1 MTMRLMM
8 AMAAAL
14 MLTPAVNAA
23 EVFSNPK
30 ELVAAIYDDYNLGR
44 TVADP
49 SVYYSTRLKAVFDQA
64 IENDVFASDAA
75 MSGSEFTINAVFNP
89 FLPDVNALLFD
100 VAIGEATIIDDRA
113 VINVSYHNFDQPRL
127 LSIAMVR
134 EDDGWRVDDVAS
146 MGNEDHWLL
155 SWALTYD
162 PLGF

>member
-1 MTMRLMM
+1 MRMIV
-8 AMAAAL
+8 AMAAVML
-14 MLTPAVNAA
+14 MPGANAA
-23 EVFSNPK
+23 EVFSDPK

-64 IENDVFASDAA
+64 IENEVFASDAA
-75 MSGSEFTINAVFNP
+75 MNGAEFTLNAVFNP

-100 VAIGEATIIDDRA
+100 VAIGEPAVIDDRA
-113 VINVSYHNFDQPRL
+113 VVNVSYHNFDQPRL
-127 LSIAMVR
+127 LSISLIR
-134 EDDGWRVDDVAS
+134 EDGGWRVDDVAS

>member
-1 MTMRLMM
+1 MRMIVVM
-8 AMAAAL
+8 AVAL
-14 MLTPAVNAA
+14 MLAPAANAA

-75 MSGSEFTINAVFNP
+75 MSGSEFTLNAVFNP

-100 VAIGEATIIDDRA
+100 VAIGEPTILDNRA
-113 VINVSYHNFDQPRL
+113 VVNVSYHNFDQPRL
-127 LSIAMVR
+127 LSI
-134 EDDGWRVDDVAS
+134 S
-146 MGNEDHWLL
+146 M
-155 SWALTYD
+155 
-162 PLGF
+162 

>member
-1 MTMRLMM
+1 MRMIG
-8 AMAAAL
+8 AIVAAAL
-14 MLTPAVNAA
+14 VLAPGAHAA
-23 EVFSNPK
+23 EVFSTPR

-49 SVYYSTRLKAVFDQA
+49 SVYYSARLKGILDLA

-75 MSGSEFTINAVFNP
+75 MSGSEFTLDAVFNP

-100 VAIGEATIIDDRA
+100 VSISEPSIIDDRA
-113 VINVSYHNFDQPRL
+113 VVNVSYHNFDQPRL
-127 LSIAMVR
+127 LSIAMIH
-134 EDDGWRVDDVAS
+134 EEGGWRVDDVAS
-146 MGNEDHWLL
+146 MGNEEHWLL

>member
-1 MTMRLMM
+1 MRMI
-8 AMAAAL
+8 AVVAAVL
-14 MLTPAVNAA
+14 MLMPAVDAA
-23 EVFSNPK
+23 EIFSSPK

-49 SVYYSTRLKAVFDQA
+49 SVYYSTRLKAVLDQA

-75 MSGSEFTINAVFNP
+75 MSGSEFTLNAVFNP

-100 VAIGEATIIDDRA
+100 VAIGEASVIDDRA
-113 VINVSYHNFDQPRL
+113 VVNVSYHNFDQPRL
-127 LSIAMVR
+127 LSIAMIR
-134 EDDGWRVDDVAS
+134 EDGGWRVDDVAS

>member
-1 MTMRLMM
+1 MRLILV
-8 AMAAAL
+8 AAAL
-14 MLTPAVNAA
+14 MLPAAANAA
-23 EVFSNPK
+23 EIFSEPR

-49 SVYYSTRLKAVFDQA
+49 SVYYSVRLKAIFDQA
-64 IENDVFASDAA
+64 IENDIFASDAA
-75 MSGSEFTINAVFNP
+75 MGGSEFTLEAAFNP

-100 VAIGEATIIDDRA
+100 VAIGEPSVIDDRA

-127 LSIAMVR
+127 LSIAMIR
-134 EDDGWRVDDVAS
+134 EGDGWRVDDVAS

>member
-1 MTMRLMM
+1 MRMIVVV
-8 AMAAAL
+8 AAAL
-14 MLTPAVNAA
+14 MLAPAATAA
-23 EVFSNPK
+23 EVFSSPK

-49 SVYYSTRLKAVFDQA
+49 SVYYSTRLRAVFDQA

-75 MSGSEFTINAVFNP
+75 MSGSEFTLNAVFNP

-100 VAIGEATIIDDRA
+100 VAIGEPTVIDDRA
-113 VINVSYHNFDQPRL
+113 VVNVSYHNFDQPRL
-127 LSIAMVR
+127 LSISMVR
-134 EDDGWRVDDVAS
+134 ENEGWRVDDVAS